1 MLSFSATQCL
11 VRIFVFFLLACLSSN
26 CQPTQESQKEYA
38 SVKRSD
44 FPDNFLFGASTAAP
58 QIEGSTKFG
67 GKGPSVWDQFI
78 REFPEKIT
86 DNSNLEVA
94 ADSYNRYKE
103 DVSILKDFGV
113 NAYRFSIPWT
123 RILPDGTL
131 GGGINHEATES
142 YTVSHNVL
150 LAHATA
156 AKLYKK
162 EYQATRGGQIGIALN
177 SHYYEPY
184 SNSSLDK
191 EAAKRGMDF
200 ELGWFMEP
208 LMHGEYPESM
218 RRLVKD
224 RLPVFTVQQNELVK
238 GSFDFI
244 GINYYTSRY
253 AKNIPSTPN
262 AAPASYLVDSN
273 VNATADKDGVLI
285 GPNAGGSILLYVYPR
300 GLYKL
305 LKFMKENYSKNLTI
319 YVTENGYT
327 EKSNDNMSISE
338 ALKDQSR
345 IDFLQKHLHGL
356 QTAIRNDFTEKEMS
370 SPILRP
376 LPNESWNCMLPGPPS
391 RNNFGSADLSP
402 SGLLAFASG
411 SSVSV
416 VDSNSLQLVTTV
428 PLPSYSP
435 SSSSTASLAPFVT
448 SVRWTPLPP
457 RRDLLATEPSSS
469 HLILAAADRHGR
481 ISLLDFRLRSI
492 ILSIDPPDPSS
503 KTGVQDLCWVQARP
517 DSFLLAALSGPSHI
531 SLYNTSTCR
540 FIFKYDASPEYLS
553 CVRRDPFD
561 SRHLCII
568 GLKGFLLSIKV
579 LGESEEDIA
588 LKKFLIR
595 TKCKE
600 ILKLEKDAA
609 AAATGG
615 SSTSTP
621 ASAVFPLYA
630 VRLAFSPH
638 WEHVIYVT
646 FPRELVV
653 FDMKYETTL
662 FSAALPR
669 GCSKF
674 LDVLPDPNQEL
685 VYCAHIDGKLSIWQR
700 KEGEQIHI
708 MCTMEDLM
716 PSFGSYVPSPSF
728 LSVLISQSEPILQNI
743 SKICSKLST
752 AASDMDFDNPFDF
765 CDDTVLVSKTHLI
778 SISDDGKLWSWIL
791 TAEGT
796 GDMQNGAISSGRI
809 ANVFEESTNANTT
822 VSSNDKSTADGGRQL
837 HKVNGAK
844 IQQSKSTDAPPDV
857 TFKISLV
864 GQLQLLSST
873 VTMLAVPSPSLTA
886 TLARGGNS
894 PAVAVPLVALGTQN
908 GTIDVIDVSAKA
920 VAAGFSVHNSKVRGL
935 RWLGN
940 SRLVS
945 FSYTEVSEKIGG
957 YNNRLVVT
965 CLRSGLNRTFRAL
978 QKPERAPVRALRASS
993 SGREPQPLAL
1003 LRYLLIVFRDA
1014 PVEVWAMTKNP
1025 IMLRSLALPFTVL
1038 EWTLPTVPRP
1048 VQNGPSKQ
1056 SPLSANGNA
1065 AAASEE
1071 AASSTTASSS
1081 DTKTGSSDG
1090 SHDDSSESFAFAL
1103 VNGALG
1109 VFEVHGR
1116 RIRDFRPKWPSSSFV
1131 SSDGLITA
1139 MAYRLPHVVMGDRSG
1154 VVRWWDVTTG
1164 HSSSFNTHREGI
1176 RRIKF
1181 SPAVAGDHSRGR
1193 IAVLFY
1199 DNTFSV
1205 FDLDSPEPIANSLLQ
1220 PLCPGTLVLELDWL
1234 PLWTENDPLVL
1245 CIAGAD
1251 SSFRLYELD
1260 LVYMV
1265 QRRPNLTYSNPGE
1278 YRHEC
1283 WTRNDKRRIP
1293 GRQPRNLKERFRP
1306 MPLCCPIL
1314 LPTPHALDTDLVSA
1328 SCESFILF
1336 VYCLKGT
1343 TAIDRGPQSITRTT
1357 SSTGDLRSYMI
1368 ELPPVGDS
1376 VVPELLL
1383 KVLEPYRKEGCIF
1396 DEERARLY
1404 ATIVNKGCAAR
1415 FAFAAATFGE
1425 VSEALFWLQLPR
1437 AMNHLMSKL
1446 VKRSPEK
1453 VPFLEDSELDDT
1465 ALLSRITSKGK
1476 LAPETGWRDALSKG
1490 QLRLM
1495 AFDQEDL
1502 WKNANERIP
1511 WHEKLEGE
1519 EAIQNRIH
1527 DLVSVGNLE
1536 SAVSL
1541 LLSTSPESPYFYPN
1555 ALRAV
1560 ALSSAVSRSLL
1571 ELAVKVVAANMVRT
1585 DRSLSGIHL
1594 LCAVGRYQEACS
1606 QLQDAGCW
1614 TDAATLAAAHL
1625 KGSDYARVL
1634 QRWADH
1640 VLSAEHNIWRALI
1653 LFVAAGAMQEA
1664 LAALRKAQQPDTA
1677 SMFIIACREIHAD
1690 IITNVLGSD
1699 DESASSSNKD
1709 TMVELPGLNPEYDDV
1724 IAVGEFYGQYQ
1735 RKLVVLTR
1743 QSLSLLRHAI
1753 TEVKVRGQDGG

>member
-1 MLSFSATQCL
+1 
-11 VRIFVFFLLACLSSN
+11 
-26 CQPTQESQKEYA
+26 
-38 SVKRSD
+38 
-44 FPDNFLFGASTAAP
+44 
-58 QIEGSTKFG
+58 
-67 GKGPSVWDQFI
+67 
-78 REFPEKIT
+78 
-86 DNSNLEVA
+86 
-94 ADSYNRYKE
+94 
-103 DVSILKDFGV
+103 
-113 NAYRFSIPWT
+113 
-123 RILPDGTL
+123 
-131 GGGINHEATES
+131 
-142 YTVSHNVL
+142 
-150 LAHATA
+150 
-156 AKLYKK
+156 
-162 EYQATRGGQIGIALN
+162 
-177 SHYYEPY
+177 
-184 SNSSLDK
+184 
-191 EAAKRGMDF
+191 
-200 ELGWFMEP
+200 
-208 LMHGEYPESM
+208 
-218 RRLVKD
+218 
-224 RLPVFTVQQNELVK
+224 
-238 GSFDFI
+238 
-244 GINYYTSRY
+244 
-253 AKNIPSTPN
+253 
-262 AAPASYLVDSN
+262 
-273 VNATADKDGVLI
+273 
-285 GPNAGGSILLYVYPR
+285 
-300 GLYKL
+300 
-305 LKFMKENYSKNLTI
+305 
-319 YVTENGYT
+319 
-327 EKSNDNMSISE
+327 
-338 ALKDQSR
+338 
-345 IDFLQKHLHGL
+345 
-356 QTAIRNDFTEKEMS
+356 
-370 SPILRP
+370 
-376 LPNESWNCMLPGPPS
+376 
-391 RNNFGSADLSP
+391 
-402 SGLLAFASG
+402 
-411 SSVSV
+411 
-416 VDSNSLQLVTTV
+416 
-428 PLPSYSP
+428 
-435 SSSSTASLAPFVT
+435 
-448 SVRWTPLPP
+448 
-457 RRDLLATEPSSS
+457 
-469 HLILAAADRHGR
+469 
-481 ISLLDFRLRSI
+481 
-492 ILSIDPPDPSS
+492 
-503 KTGVQDLCWVQARP
+503 
-517 DSFLLAALSGPSHI
+517 
-531 SLYNTSTCR
+531 
-540 FIFKYDASPEYLS
+540 
-553 CVRRDPFD
+553 
-561 SRHLCII
+561 
-568 GLKGFLLSIKV
+568 
-579 LGESEEDIA
+579 
-588 LKKFLIR
+588 
-595 TKCKE
+595 
-600 ILKLEKDAA
+600 
-609 AAATGG
+609 
-615 SSTSTP
+615 
-621 ASAVFPLYA
+621 
-630 VRLAFSPH
+630 
-638 WEHVIYVT
+638 
-646 FPRELVV
+646 
-653 FDMKYETTL
+653 
-662 FSAALPR
+662 
-669 GCSKF
+669 
-674 LDVLPDPNQEL
+674 
-685 VYCAHIDGKLSIWQR
+685 
-700 KEGEQIHI
+700 
-708 MCTMEDLM
+708 MEDLM

-765 CDDTVLVSKTHLI
+765 CDDTLLVSKTHLI

-796 GDMQNGAISSGRI
+796 GDMQNGAISSGRN

-822 VSSNDKSTADGGRQL
+822 VSSNDESTADGGRQL
-837 HKVNGAK
+837 HKVNGAR
-844 IQQSKSTDAPPDV
+844 IQQSNSTDARPDV

-908 GTIDVIDVSAKA
+908 GTIDVIDVSANA

-993 SGREPQPLAL
+993 SGR
-1003 LRYLLIVFRDA
+1003 YLLIVFRDA

-1056 SPLSANGNA
+1056 SPLSPNGNA

-1139 MAYRLPHVVMGDRSG
+1139 MAYRLPHVVRIVMGDRSG

-1181 SPAVAGDHSRGR
+1181 SPSVAGDHSRGR

-1205 FDLDSPEPIANSLLQ
+1205 FDLDSPEPLVNSLLQ

-1251 SSFRLYELD
+1251 SSFRLYEALR
-1260 LVYMV
+1260 M
-1265 QRRPNLTYSNPGE
+1265 
-1278 YRHEC
+1278 
-1283 WTRNDKRRIP
+1283 
-1293 GRQPRNLKERFRP
+1293 
-1306 MPLCCPIL
+1306 IL
-1314 LPTPHALDTDLVSA
+1314 QLGVKPSWFNTL
-1328 SCESFILF
+1328 
-1336 VYCLKGT
+1336 GT
-1343 TAIDRGPQSITRTT
+1343 TAIDRRPQSITRTT

-1383 KVLEPYRKEGCIF
+1383 K
-1396 DEERARLY
+1396 ERARLY

-1446 VKRSPEK
+1446 VKKSPEK

-1476 LAPETGWRDALSKG
+1476 LAPETGWGDALSKG

-1502 WKNANERIP
+1502 WKSANERIP

-1536 SAVSL
+1536 GAVSL

-1709 TMVELPGLNPEYDDV
+1709 TMVELPGLNPEYEDV

-1735 RKLVVLTR
+1735 RKLVHLCMDS
-1743 QSLSLLRHAI
+1743 QPFS
-1753 TEVKVRGQDGG
+1753 D